1 VGGPLKAEGVTI
13 EPDMRRA
20 FAGRGRGA
28 EGLDGMGRTIEALNA
43 RRPWALTVVGVVRV
57 AHHEGPDGLSLSSL
71 GARPRAIDPE
81 GVRWPWAGSRASPWG
96 R

>member
-28 EGLDGMGRTIEALNA
+28 EGLDGIGRTIEALNA

-57 AHHEGPDGLSLSSL
+57 AHHEGPDGAEL
-71 GARPRAIDPE
+71 
-81 GVRWPWAGSRASPWG
+81 V
-96 R
+96 